1 MSRTETLRKERQ
13 DKTSTGQLKYSDA
26 IIGIQ
31 KCNVNFIRPQS
42 EYTMYIFSSLTQT
55 QNKLY
60 YSTRDLRSTS
70 CPMFGSSD
78 NKIDG
83 ANKIGF

>member
-1 MSRTETLRKERQ
+1 MSRTETLRKERK
-13 DKTSTGQLKYSDA
+13 DKTSAGQMKDSDA
-26 IIGIQ
+26 IIEIQ

-42 EYTMYIFSSLTQT
+42 EYTMYIFSISTQT

-60 YSTRDLRSTS
+60 YSTRDVRSTS

-78 NKIDG
+78 N
-83 ANKIGF
+83 